1 MKLARVLLAASA
13 FVLAASGAGTDA
25 SIKGWV
31 IDSACTF
38 TKQLEKPISPQCA
51 IACAKKGSPLVVL
64 GDDGKIYYPISDQTP
79 AAGQNAKLMPF
90 AGKRAS
96 ISGKV
101 YERSG
106 AHAIVIEKIEAE
118 K

>member
-13 FVLAASGAGTDA
+13 FALAASGAGT

-64 GDDGKIYYPISDQTP
+64 GDDGVIYYPISDQTP

-101 YERSG
+101 YERNG

>member
-13 FVLAASGAGTDA
+13 FVAASAAGTDA
-25 SIKGWV
+25 NVKGWV

-64 GDDGKIYYPISDQTP
+64 GDDGVIYYPISGQTP

-106 AHAIVIEKIEAE
+106 AHAIVIDKIETE